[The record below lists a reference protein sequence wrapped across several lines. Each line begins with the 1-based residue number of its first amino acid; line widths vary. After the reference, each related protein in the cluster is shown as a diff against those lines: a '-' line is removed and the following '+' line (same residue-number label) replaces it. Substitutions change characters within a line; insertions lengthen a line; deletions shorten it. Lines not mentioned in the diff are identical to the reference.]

1 MTPFVIFALVLTFAY
16 VVYFTVMITLDLHAK
31 KDEKKVEEE
40 DIDVSEFAEEA
51 PVVIEESDDPHGGAM
66 TYTEEVDDDGLR
78 VVAPTG
84 NVPPVMFP
92 DENETSESEPEQE
105 PEQNTT
111 SEELNE
117 ENGDN
122 MEQIDPKAQFSMM
135 PDIFMDHL
143 NEKHKQRKIER
154 KNAID
159 HL

>member
-1 MTPFVIFALVLTFAY
+1 MTPFVIFALVLTFGY
-16 VVYFTVMITLDLHAK
+16 VVYFTVMITIDLHAK

-51 PVVIEESDDPHGGAM
+51 PVVIEESDDPNGGTM

-78 VVAPTG
+78 VVNPTG
-84 NVPPVMFP
+84 KIPPVVFP
-92 DENETSESEPEQE
+92 EENEEPEPEQE
-105 PEQNTT
+105 PEHKTT
-111 SEELNE
+111 SEELND
-117 ENGDN
+117 ENSDN
-122 MEQIDPKAQFSMM
+122 MELIDPKASFSMV
-135 PDIFMDHL
+135 PDMFMNHL

>member
-16 VVYFTVMITLDLHAK
+16 VVYFTVMITIDLHAK
-31 KDEKKVEEE
+31 KDDKKVEEE
-40 DIDVSEFAEEA
+40 NIDVSEFAVEA
-51 PVVIEESDDPHGGAM
+51 PVVVEESDDPNGGTM

-78 VVAPTG
+78 VVNPTG
-84 NVPPVMFP
+84 NIQPIVFPEDNDVP
-92 DENETSESEPEQE
+92 EPEQE
-105 PEQNTT
+105 PEQKAT

-117 ENGDN
+117 ENGDH
-122 MEQIDPKAQFSMM
+122 MEQVDPMAQLSMM
-135 PDIFMDHL
+135 PDKFMSHL

>member
-16 VVYFTVMITLDLHAK
+16 VVYFTVMITIDLHAK
-31 KDEKKVEEE
+31 KDDKKVEEE
-40 DIDVSEFAEEA
+40 NIDVSEFAEEA
-51 PVVIEESDDPHGGAM
+51 PVVVEESDDPNGGTM

-78 VVAPTG
+78 VVNPIG
-84 NVPPVMFP
+84 NIPPIVFPEDNDVP
-92 DENETSESEPEQE
+92 EPEQE
-105 PEQNTT
+105 PEQKAT

-117 ENGDN
+117 ENGDH
-122 MEQIDPKAQFSMM
+122 MEQVDPMAQLSMM
-135 PDIFMDHL
+135 PDKFMSHL

>member
-16 VVYFTVMITLDLHAK
+16 VVYFTVMITIDLHAK
-31 KDEKKVEEE
+31 KDDKKVEEE
-40 DIDVSEFAEEA
+40 NIDVSEFAEEA
-51 PVVIEESDDPHGGAM
+51 PVVVEESDDPNGGTM

-78 VVAPTG
+78 VVNPTG
-84 NVPPVMFP
+84 NSQPIVFP
-92 DENETSESEPEQE
+92 EDNDAPEPEQE
-105 PEQNTT
+105 PEQKAT

-117 ENGDN
+117 ENGDH
-122 MEQIDPKAQFSMM
+122 MEQVDPMAQLSMM
-135 PDIFMDHL
+135 PDKFMSHL

>member
-16 VVYFTVMITLDLHAK
+16 VVYFTVMITIDLHAK
-31 KDEKKVEEE
+31 KDDKKVEEE
-40 DIDVSEFAEEA
+40 NIDVSEFAEEA
-51 PVVIEESDDPHGGAM
+51 PVVVEESDDPNGGTM

-78 VVAPTG
+78 VVNPTG
-84 NVPPVMFP
+84 NIQPIVFP
-92 DENETSESEPEQE
+92 EDNDAPEPEQE
-105 PEQNTT
+105 PEQKAT

-117 ENGDN
+117 ENGDH
-122 MEQIDPKAQFSMM
+122 MEQVDPMAQLSMM
-135 PDIFMDHL
+135 PDKFMSHL

>member
-16 VVYFTVMITLDLHAK
+16 VVYFTVMITIDLHAK
-31 KDEKKVEEE
+31 KDDKKVEEE
-40 DIDVSEFAEEA
+40 NIDVSEFAEEA
-51 PVVIEESDDPHGGAM
+51 PVVVEESDDPNGGTM

-78 VVAPTG
+78 VVNPIG
-84 NVPPVMFP
+84 NIPPIVFPEDNDVP
-92 DENETSESEPEQE
+92 EPEQE
-105 PEQNTT
+105 PEQKAT

-117 ENGDN
+117 KNGDH
-122 MEQIDPKAQFSMM
+122 MEQVDPMAQLSMM
-135 PDIFMDHL
+135 PDKFMSHL

>member
-16 VVYFTVMITLDLHAK
+16 VVYFTVMITIDLHAK
-31 KDEKKVEEE
+31 KDDKKVEEE
-40 DIDVSEFAEEA
+40 NIDVSEFAEEA
-51 PVVIEESDDPHGGAM
+51 PVVVEESDDPNGGTM

-78 VVAPTG
+78 VVNPTG
-84 NVPPVMFP
+84 NIPPIVFPEDNDVP
-92 DENETSESEPEQE
+92 EPEQE
-105 PEQNTT
+105 PEQKAT

-117 ENGDN
+117 ENGEH
-122 MEQIDPKAQFSMM
+122 MEQVDPMAQLSMM
-135 PDIFMDHL
+135 PDKFMSHL

>member
-1 MTPFVIFALVLTFAY
+1 MTPFVIFALVLTFGY
-16 VVYFTVMITLDLHAK
+16 VVYYTVMITIDLHAK

-51 PVVIEESDDPHGGAM
+51 PVVIEESDDPNGGTM

-78 VVAPTG
+78 VVNPTG
-84 NVPPVMFP
+84 NIPPVVFP
-92 DENETSESEPEQE
+92 EENDEQEPEQE
-105 PEQNTT
+105 PEQKVT
-111 SEELNE
+111 SQELNE
-117 ENGDN
+117 ENSDN
-122 MEQIDPKAQFSMM
+122 MELIDPKASFSMV
-135 PDIFMDHL
+135 PDTFMNHL

>member
-1 MTPFVIFALVLTFAY
+1 MTPFVIFALVLTFGY
-16 VVYFTVMITLDLHAK
+16 VVYFTVMITIDLHAK

-51 PVVIEESDDPHGGAM
+51 PVVIEESDDQNGGIM

-78 VVAPTG
+78 VVNPTG
-84 NVPPVMFP
+84 NIPPVVFP
-92 DENETSESEPEQE
+92 EENDEQEPEQE
-105 PEQNTT
+105 PEQKVT
-111 SEELNE
+111 SQELNE
-117 ENGDN
+117 ENSDN
-122 MEQIDPKAQFSMM
+122 MELIDPKASFSMV
-135 PDIFMDHL
+135 PDTFMNHL